1 MIYQIFRVNAFSSR
15 PIAPTM
21 IACIEEMN
29 YNEGQVQNL
38 KKVVLNILKSF
49 MNLTQDCISL
59 VSAKIKSLAANPER
73 YLE

>member
-1 MIYQIFRVNAFSSR
+1 
-15 PIAPTM
+15 M

-29 YNEGQVQNL
+29 YNEGHVQNL
-38 KKVVLNILKSF
+38 LNFFKYFQNPS

-59 VSAKIKSLAANPER
+59 VSAKIKSLAANPEK